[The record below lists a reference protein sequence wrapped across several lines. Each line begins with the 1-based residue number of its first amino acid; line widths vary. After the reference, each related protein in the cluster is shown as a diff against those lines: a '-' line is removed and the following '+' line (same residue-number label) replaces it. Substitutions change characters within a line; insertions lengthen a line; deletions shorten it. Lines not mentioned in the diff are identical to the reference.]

1 MERENLHFLI
11 LSSFPLHFLILS
23 QPKAAAGC
31 ATLRKAM
38 VGASFGGRTKFQRT
52 KCQPDKM
59 PTEWLKKWLNRF
71 FTTMP
76 CAIYPNGI
84 KTPLYLHLLL
94 IAMERHQVATDPSQL
109 SWTSI
114 LRSSRV
120 SEVTEPL
127 GIIRNRRRSLQ
138 IHQTSLDRL

>member
-1 MERENLHFLI
+1 MESII

-23 QPKAAAGC
+23 PFPLHFLILSPFPLHFLILSISSQPSCKAAAGC
-31 ATLRKAM
+31 ATVRKAM
-38 VGASFGGRTKFQRT
+38 VGASFGGRTKFQQT

-109 SWTSI
+109 S
-114 LRSSRV
+114 
-120 SEVTEPL
+120 
-127 GIIRNRRRSLQ
+127 
-138 IHQTSLDRL
+138 